1 MRAWLLLLAVLAT
14 FQAIV
19 QVASTEDNSISSS
32 FIQAIQPIDRK
43 DILINNKSSLPPP
56 SQTTSKKIKTTTT
69 AIIEKNTAVTA
80 ASTTT
85 TTTTTVQM
93 DFQNVAHYQPT
104 IVYKPH
110 MTSDSDKLS
119 VKEQQQQEEAQ
130 VQQKQQQEENN
141 KNIIIEIKN
150 IEEIETND
158 LNDIQAMQVL
168 ENHNNH
174 KQKISNSN
182 SHNNNKRH
190 SKNNNN
196 NNKQRE
202 NLTEV
207 KEEEEEE
214 NLLNKSKKLHKNHNS
229 KHKTTTTTNMALSV
243 NEENKE
249 NFPQQQNQK
258 VLNPEDSS
266 AVKSRHS
273 SSTQQ
278 QQHKNHQHTHQHT
291 HHHHHHHH
299 HNQQQQETQPAS
311 QQQQQHHHHH
321 SPHQQQSE
329 QIRDS
334 ATSSP
339 IISDIQTTSI
349 HNSKS
354 QAPSSASSPTTTH
367 HNDDDADDDL
377 WPTSDSSSI
386 EDSDV
391 IAEDDEPQV
400 DAVIPEVGPRTYSN
414 KEIIGEKLKPDP
426 STLVEIENSLLSL
439 FNMKRPPKIDRSK
452 IVIPEA
458 MKQLYAQIMGH
469 ELNSVNIPKPGLLTK
484 SANTVRSFTHQ
495 DSKIDDRFPH
505 HHRFRLHFDVKS
517 IPAEEKLKAAELQL
531 TRDAISHASLNPRL
545 ANRTRYQVLVYD
557 ITRVGVRGK
566 REPSYL
572 LLDNKTIRLNSTE
585 TVSLDVQP
593 AVDRWLAS
601 PKKNFGLLVEVRT
614 TRSLKPAPHHHVRL
628 RRSADEEHDS
638 WQRKQPLLFTY
649 TDDGRHK
656 SRSIRDVSNRS
667 KRAGHHR
674 RAHRRKN
681 NEEVCR
687 RHSLYVDF
695 VDVGWSDW
703 IVAPPGYDAFYCQ
716 GKCPFPLADHF
727 NSTNHA
733 VVQTIVNNI
742 NPGKVP
748 KACCVPTQLEGISML
763 YLNDQ
768 NTVVLKNYQDMT
780 VVGCGCR

>member
-14 FQAIV
+14 FQTIV
-19 QVASTEDNSISSS
+19 QVASTEDNQISVSS
-32 FIQAIQPIDRK
+32 RFIEAIQPINHKNK
-43 DILINNKSSLPPP
+43 DKTATTITKVPSPRQNK
-56 SQTTSKKIKTTTT
+56 QTTT
-69 AIIEKNTAVTA
+69 AVVKK
-80 ASTTT
+80 S
-85 TTTTTVQM
+85 TVQTALM
-93 DFQNVAHYQPT
+93 DFHNNQQQS

-110 MTSDSDKLS
+110 TTKSFTSDQLS
-119 VKEQQQQEEAQ
+119 ENYQTKDSNNSN
-130 VQQKQQQEENN
+130 NN
-141 KNIIIEIKN
+141 KNLIIEIKN

-158 LNDIQAMQVL
+158 LNEIQQIQVQ
-168 ENHNNH
+168 ENHKNTNN
-174 KQKISNSN
+174 NSN
-182 SHNNNKRH
+182 NKKH
-190 SKNNNN
+190 KHKENLTESKEVMKIEEVTAEVKQHKKVHKNQKHKILSNNNN
-196 NNKQRE
+196 NNS
-202 NLTEV
+202 N
-207 KEEEEEE
+207 
-214 NLLNKSKKLHKNHNS
+214 
-229 KHKTTTTTNMALSV
+229 NMALSV
-243 NEENKE
+243 NEEDN
-249 NFPQQQNQK
+249 
-258 VLNPEDSS
+258 
-266 AVKSRHS
+266 
-273 SSTQQ
+273 QQ
-278 QQHKNHQHTHQHT
+278 QQQQKHINQKHNNNKHREDAITTKQQQQQEQSSSSSSSSSQQHQKHHKHQHQHHNNHNQQQTEPASQQQHQHKQ

-299 HNQQQQETQPAS
+299 HQSKQNKDSEET
-311 QQQQQHHHHH
+311 
-321 SPHQQQSE
+321 
-329 QIRDS
+329 
-334 ATSSP
+334 
-339 IISDIQTTSI
+339 
-349 HNSKS
+349 
-354 QAPSSASSPTTTH
+354 SSASHTSPSESSSDNLSSASQTSSSSTTTTPSPPPTT
-367 HNDDDADDDL
+367 
-377 WPTSDSSSI
+377 PM
-386 EDSDV
+386 DV
-391 IAEDDEPQV
+391 DVLAEDDVPQV
-400 DAVIPEVGPRTYSN
+400 DAVIPDDGPRTYSN
-414 KEIIGEKLKPDP
+414 NEVIGDKLKPDP

-505 HHRFRLHFDVKS
+505 HHRFRLHFDVRS

-531 TRDAISHASLNPRL
+531 TREAISHATLNPRL

-614 TRSLKPAPHHHVRL
+614 SRSLKPAPHHHVRL
-628 RRSADEEHDS
+628 RRSADEEHDA

-667 KRAGHHR
+667 KRAGHNR
-674 RAHRRKN
+674 RSHRRKN
-681 NEEVCR
+681 NEEICR

-695 VDVGWSDW
+695 TDVGWSDW
-703 IVAPPGYDAFYCQ
+703 IVAPPGYDAFYCH
-716 GKCPFPLADHF
+716 GKCPFPLAEHL

-733 VVQTIVNNI
+733 VVQNMVNSI

-768 NTVVLKNYQDMT
+768 RTVVLKNYQDMT